1 MNFSKKTVAAAIT
14 VFVAIALMLLYLL
27 VLSMARS
34 RVRGRLV
41 SVGFKKTMDVS
52 VSITSGVTV
61 RNLER
66 AHPMTVGGFDIQ
78 VDVKRVEVP
87 LNLFKVVLG
96 KNPVKGEFRVHGGQL
111 RIAAAAPNDGLDKA
125 QPRSGGRLRRA
136 LKRFC
141 GRGCRIKMSDMA
153 LIFDTPDAN
162 WDRPNALDGIATVD
176 AEGAFTVTL
185 ADESGLKIAAN
196 GNLFHLGS
204 TLVARVEQPPPLEMR
219 GEFAHRLE
227 SQLSAQLGP
236 SIGNILTKLQERT
249 TSSEATS
256 APPLKTISSKT
267 EIGSVELDADRR
279 IHLRKASYRRSLS
292 STMEVR
298 VSVDDLVV
306 SRGGRPGCEN
316 LPLCIHL
323 LDGVSLSAGDQTRML
338 TAQAEAAKPCGDG
351 CLAVLH
357 ARLVSKGLGF
367 PFVANLGR
375 VRTLWN
381 PDTRLLEEVRAENG
395 TITGLPI
402 PRLQK
407 SPPTTTTDEQ
417 KEDKKEQLK
426 REDRFARFARAKSLQ
441 LDNRY
446 QNFFDTTWGPGL
458 LRLSDDGYTI
468 PGFHLSDIEF
478 STMPDAEVQ
487 AHGIIRSF
495 GFRQSGPG
503 RLTIDGRIDLSEARI
518 QQRVL
523 VPASEKSQAEV
534 RFNTT
539 DISMS
544 VAGSGVLNYDGS
556 FTSSFSGRLPKI
568 QIDHPMV
575 APKTVE
581 FSPLDFAGTF
591 TRIVQPGRSR
601 WFAPNLEIKAKRG
614 GILRLHSALEINRT
628 NPKKSGMSLRLEV
641 PRQDCWVLFKSI
653 PSAMMPGL
661 EQADFRG
668 RAELTIDSSMRFH
681 RTYNMELE
689 IAADFESCRITSLGR
704 AFDINAMTSNT
715 VVYRIEDPSLDKP
728 VLVGPGTRDWTEF
741 PEIPTHVWGAA
752 LATEDLGFWSH
763 YGFMPSLIKRAI
775 ILNLDRGRYV
785 YGGSTIT
792 QQLVKNLFLYRQK
805 TLARKLVEG
814 ILVWGVEQKVPKRRI
829 LELYLNCIE
838 FGPKIYGIKQAAD
851 TYFGQLPADLNPVE
865 ATYIMN
871 LKPDPPYGYRNW
883 RRRRTTQQFI
893 RRLEQVK
900 ERLLD
905 REWITP
911 EEAELMVPEILYDR
925 AVPVRR

>member
-1 MNFSKKTVAAAIT
+1 MKFSKKTIIAAATLLIG
-14 VFVAIALMLLYLL
+14 IALVLVYLL
-27 VLSMARS
+27 VLSMAQS
-34 RVRGRLV
+34 RVRDRLV
-41 SVGFKKTMDVS
+41 SVGFKKSMDVS
-52 VSITSGVTV
+52 VSLTSGVTV

-66 AHPMTVGGFDIQ
+66 SHPMSVGGFDVQ
-78 VDVKRVEVP
+78 VDVAQVKVP

-111 RIAAAAPNDGLDKA
+111 RIASATKEETFEEAPA
-125 QPRSGGRLRRA
+125 QSGGRLRRA
-136 LKRFC
+136 LRRFC
-141 GRGCRIKMSDMA
+141 NKTCRIKMSDMA
-153 LIFDTPDAN
+153 LIFDTADAN
-162 WDRPNALDGIATVD
+162 WGRPNALGGVATIDADGLFTAALSD
-176 AEGAFTVTL
+176 A
-185 ADESGLKIAAN
+185 SGLSIEAN
-196 GNLFHLGS
+196 GNLFQLGS

-219 GEFAHRLE
+219 GEFAYRLE
-227 SQLSAQLGP
+227 NQLAGQLGP
-236 SIGNILTKLQERT
+236 SLGSVVTNLQS
-249 TSSEATS
+249 TSEGPESVAAVPIQS
-256 APPLKTISSKT
+256 ISSKT
-267 EIGSVELDADRR
+267 EIGSVEIDADRR
-279 IHLRKASYRRSLS
+279 IHIRKASYHRSLS
-292 STMEVR
+292 DSMEVR
-298 VSVDDLVV
+298 VSVNDLVV

-323 LDGVSLSAGDQTRML
+323 LNGVSLSAGDQKRSL
-338 TAQAEAAKPCGDG
+338 TAKAEAAKPCGDG
-351 CLAVLH
+351 CLAVLN
-357 ARLVSKGLGF
+357 ARLVSEGLDF
-367 PFVANLGR
+367 PFVANIER
-375 VRTLWN
+375 VRTLWD
-381 PDTRLLEEVRAENG
+381 PDTRLLGEIRADNG
-395 TITGLPI
+395 TIAGLPI
-402 PRLQK
+402 PRLK
-407 SPPTTTTDEQ
+407 APPRDPTTDEQ
-417 KEDKKEQLK
+417 KKDQKEQLK
-426 REDRFARFARAKSLQ
+426 REDRFARYARAQTLR

-446 QNFFDTTWGPGL
+446 QDFFDKTWGPGL
-458 LRLSDDGYTI
+458 LKLSDDGYQI

-487 AHGIIRSF
+487 ARGIIRSF
-495 GFRQSGPG
+495 GFRQSGAG

-523 VPASEKSQAEV
+523 VPASEDTEAEV

-568 QIDHPMV
+568 EIDHPMI
-575 APKTVE
+575 APKPVE

-591 TRIVQPGRSR
+591 TRVVRPGRSS
-601 WFAPNLEIKAKRG
+601 WFAPNLEVKAKRG
-614 GILRLHSALEINRT
+614 GVMRLHSALEINRS
-628 NPKKSGMSLRLEV
+628 NPKRSGMSLRLEI
-641 PRQDCWVLFKSI
+641 PKQDCWVLFKSI
-653 PSAMMPGL
+653 PTAMMPGL

-668 RAELTIDSSMRFH
+668 KAELTIDSSMRFH

-689 IAADFESCRITSLGR
+689 VEADFDSCRILSLGR
-704 AFDINAMTSNT
+704 KFDINAMTSNT
-715 VVYRIEDPSLDKP
+715 VVYRIKDPTLDDP

-752 LATEDLGFWSH
+752 LATEDLAFWSH
-763 YGFMPSLIKRAI
+763 YGFMPSLIKRGI

-814 ILVWGVEQKVPKRRI
+814 ILVWAVERQVPKRRI

-838 FGPKIYGIKQAAD
+838 FGPEIYGIKKAAAV
-851 TYFGQLPADLNPVE
+851 YFGQLPADLNPVE

-900 ERLLD
+900 TRLLD
-905 REWITP
+905 REWVTP
-911 EEAELMVPEILYDR
+911 EDAEIMVPEILWDR
-925 AVPVRR
+925 AAPVRR